1 MANTE
6 STVGIGGEYTDITA
20 WESDIESSGAGEHT
34 ALLISDISDATIF
47 GGWTSGTSIVV

>member
-6 STVGIGGEYTDITA
+6 STVGIGGEYVDISA

-34 ALLISDISDATIF
+34 ALLISDITDLSLIH
-47 GGWTSGTSIVV
+47 I